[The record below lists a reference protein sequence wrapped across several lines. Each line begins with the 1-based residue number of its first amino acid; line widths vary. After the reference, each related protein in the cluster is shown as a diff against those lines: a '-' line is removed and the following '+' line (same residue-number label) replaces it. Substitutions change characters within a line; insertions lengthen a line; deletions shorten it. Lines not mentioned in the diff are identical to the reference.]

1 MGRIAKV
8 EQSRIIEEFERS
20 GMTQQAF
27 AERRGIAV
35 STLRSWI
42 YRARP
47 VEEAA
52 PAAPRLVPVHVVAS
66 PAPSGAGTGAL
77 LELAIGERIVVRFPA
92 GTDPR
97 YLAELV
103 SAVA

>member
-1 MGRIAKV
+1 MGRIARA
-8 EQSRIIEEFERS
+8 EQLRVIEDFERS

-27 AERRGIAV
+27 AERRGIPV

-47 VEEAA
+47 AEGPL
-52 PAAPRLVPVHVVAS
+52 PAVPRLVPVHVVAS